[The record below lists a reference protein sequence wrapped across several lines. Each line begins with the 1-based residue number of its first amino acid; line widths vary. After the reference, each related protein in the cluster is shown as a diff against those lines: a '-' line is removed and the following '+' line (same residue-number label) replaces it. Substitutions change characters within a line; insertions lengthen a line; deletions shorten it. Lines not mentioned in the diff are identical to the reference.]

1 MNRATERKRIL
12 IVRMDRI
19 GDVVLSTPAI
29 KAVRDEYPDSYIAV
43 LVRPYARDIV
53 DGNPHVNEVITY
65 DKSGKEKS
73 ILGNIRFISRLRRK
87 RFDLAIILHPKNS
100 SHALTFLAG
109 IPERIGYDK
118 KLGALLTKRIPHTK
132 QYGLKHEMD
141 YALDL
146 LSYIGIKP
154 RDKSLYMPLNK
165 LSEEKVRAI
174 FDENGIFEKDMIV
187 AIHPAAS
194 CPSRRWSL
202 ERFAKTADIL
212 SEKFGARVIIVAGP
226 EDAAFGRNVSKLMKF
241 KPLDLSGKTSIADLA
256 SILKRSRLLISNDS
270 GPVHIASALG
280 IPVISIFSRKD
291 RGISPGRWRP
301 VGKGC
306 VALHRDVG
314 CEICL
319 AHNCRLGFKCLDAIS
334 VEDVLSAAERILN
347 PQIDKAGFV

>member
-1 MNRATERKRIL
+1 MNRALKHKRIL

-29 KAVRDEYPDSYIAV
+29 KAVRDEYPDSHIAV

-53 DGNPHVNEVITY
+53 DGNPYLNEVITY
-65 DKSGKEKS
+65 DKSGREKGVF
-73 ILGNIRFISRLRRK
+73 GNIKFISHLKRK

-100 SHALTFLAG
+100 SHVLTFLAG

-146 LSYIGIKP
+146 LGYIGIKP
-154 RDKSLYMPLNK
+154 KDKSLYMPINK
-165 LSEEKVRAI
+165 LSEEKIRAV
-174 FDENGIFEKDMIV
+174 FDKNGISEKDIV
-187 AIHPAAS
+187 VVIHPAAS
-194 CPSRRWSL
+194 CPSRRWGL
-202 ERFAKTADIL
+202 DRFAGTADIL
-212 SEKFGARVIIVAGP
+212 SKRFGAKIIIIAGP
-226 EDAAFGRNVSKLMKF
+226 EDAAFGRNVSKLMKI

-256 SILKRSRLLISNDS
+256 SVLKRSRLLISNDS
-270 GPVHIASALG
+270 GPVHIACALG

-301 VGKGC
+301 VGKDC
-306 VALHRDVG
+306 IALHRDVG
-314 CEICL
+314 CDICL
-319 AHNCRLGFKCLDAIS
+319 AHNCRLGFKCLDAVR
-334 VEDVLSAAERILN
+334 VEDVLSAAGKILD
-347 PQIDKAGFV
+347 PKIDKASFV